1 MMILS
6 KKRKMRLSGK
16 ICERSVLSMSELEK
30 QLNKLVKEYSEK
42 HGVSLATAKST
53 ILEASKK
60 ILHESKE

>member
-1 MMILS
+1 
-6 KKRKMRLSGK
+6 MRLNGK
-16 ICERSVLSMSELEK
+16 ICERLVLSMSELEK
-30 QLNKLVKEYSEK
+30 QLNELVKEYAEK

>member
-16 ICERSVLSMSELEK
+16 ICERLVLSMSKLEM
-30 QLNKLVKEYSEK
+30 QLNELVKEYAEK
-42 HGVSLATAKST
+42 HGVSLSTAKGAV
-53 ILEASKK
+53 LEASKK